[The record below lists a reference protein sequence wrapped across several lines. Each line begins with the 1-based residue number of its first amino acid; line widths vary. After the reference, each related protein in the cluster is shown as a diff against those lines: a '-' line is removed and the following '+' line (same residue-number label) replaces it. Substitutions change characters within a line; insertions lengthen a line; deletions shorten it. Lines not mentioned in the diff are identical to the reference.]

1 MPKTK
6 GCNVNDNQKI
16 MQWLNQ
22 TINGLKPT
30 EEKEFIFSSDYAGR
44 KVNIRIKIDALNSSS
59 ETSNRIPSS

>member
-1 MPKTK
+1 
-6 GCNVNDNQKI
+6 VNDTSKI

-22 TINGLKPT
+22 TVNGLKPS
-30 EEKEFIFSSDYAGR
+30 EEKEFIFNSDYAGR